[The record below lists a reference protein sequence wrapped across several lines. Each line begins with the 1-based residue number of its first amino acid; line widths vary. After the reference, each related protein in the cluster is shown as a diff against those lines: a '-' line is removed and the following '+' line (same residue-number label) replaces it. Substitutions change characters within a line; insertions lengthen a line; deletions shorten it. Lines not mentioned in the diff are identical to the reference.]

1 MSRSWPV
8 RGPGQAAYER
18 LRAAALAGTRLLD
31 RDAARFERG
40 GLRALIVE
48 PVDAPLFVARLVE
61 VPRPPW
67 SPYADPRLDA
77 LAEAYR
83 LLTAVA
89 VEAVAALEAEG

>member
-18 LRAAALAGTRLLD
+18 LRTAALAGTRLLD

-48 PVDAPLFVARLVE
+48 PVELPLFVPRLVE
-61 VPRPPW
+61 VERPPW
-67 SPYADPRLDA
+67 TPYADPRLEA

-83 LLTAVA
+83 LLAAAAACGAA
-89 VEAVAALEAEG
+89 VEAEG